1 MQQPRNI
8 SNFRRSLVSSVRTG
22 ANNVFFTGHNDTL
35 YSCIPEQ
42 QTRERGVQYLRLGYT
57 YGYYVV
63 SLPSTTCA
71 DFRFPYLFEMTCSP
85 RPASLLGGLRH
96 CIVRHRIGS
105 SVQNKQQTI
114 DRHCLGGVLRTIPQK
129 RPRYDPFRHASTDI
143 TQYASTVFLQF

>member
-57 YGYYVV
+57 YGYYVLV
-63 SLPSTTCA
+63 ASLPPKYNLCRFSLSVSFRNDVFSKAGQLAWRLAPLHCA
-71 DFRFPYLFEMTCSP
+71 PSHRFLGSKQATNNRS
-85 RPASLLGGLRH
+85 ALLGRRVANNTAEEAK
-96 CIVRHRIGS
+96 IR
-105 SVQNKQQTI
+105 SV
-114 DRHCLGGVLRTIPQK
+114 P
-129 RPRYDPFRHASTDI
+129 PR
-143 TQYASTVFLQF
+143 